1 MQILKITHENTLR
14 IYHIGL
20 DMIKT
25 FYLMIYKLYKLTYEE
40 VKIVDPAFA
49 LSKEE
54 YEKFKIQ

>member
-14 IYHIGL
+14 ICHIGL

-25 FYLMIYKLYKLTYEE
+25 FYLMIYKLYELTYEE

-54 YEKFKIQ
+54 YEKFKI